1 MKAASGLAI
10 AATMFVSSG
19 VIAGQLSAMVLKP
32 MTSRASDEVRIERT
46 ACQFARTDQGSR
58 SAQFNAGTCGIQDG
72 ALTFVLLDNQRRP
85 VGAERR
91 FELREIRSVSLQSRL
106 LKEQL
111 QLPVGDSVIA
121 LNILSDDG
129 QRKSRERALAFFSAL
144 REAGVRPANGHRMV
158 DEYPTGAST
167 R

>member
-1 MKAASGLAI
+1 MKTASGLAI

-19 VIAGQLSAMVLKP
+19 VIAGQLSALVLRP
-32 MTSRASDEVRIERT
+32 ITSSASDEVRIERT

-58 SAQFNAGTCGIQDG
+58 SAQFNTGICGIQGG
-72 ALTFVLLDNQRRP
+72 ALTLVLLDDQLRP

-91 FELREIRSVSLQSRL
+91 FELRDIRSVSLQSRL

-129 QRKSRERALAFFSAL
+129 QRKSRERALVFFSAL
-144 REAGVRPANGHRMV
+144 REAGVRPANGYRMV

>member
-1 MKAASGLAI
+1 MKTALGLAF

-19 VIAGQLSAMVLKP
+19 VIAGQLSGMVLKP
-32 MTSRASDEVRIERT
+32 MISRASDEVRIERT
-46 ACQFARTDQGSR
+46 ACQFARTDQGQR
-58 SAQFNAGTCGIQDG
+58 SAQFNAGICGIHDG
-72 ALTFVLLDNQRRP
+72 ALTLVLLDSQRRP

-106 LKEQL
+106 LREQL
-111 QLPVGDSVIA
+111 QLPVGDSVIT

-144 REAGVRPANGHRMV
+144 REAGVRPANGSRMV

>member
-1 MKAASGLAI
+1 
-10 AATMFVSSG
+10 
-19 VIAGQLSAMVLKP
+19 
-32 MTSRASDEVRIERT
+32 MT
-46 ACQFARTDQGSR
+46 
-58 SAQFNAGTCGIQDG
+58 
-72 ALTFVLLDNQRRP
+72 LVLLDDQLRP

-91 FELREIRSVSLQSRL
+91 FELRDIRSVSLQSRL

-129 QRKSRERALAFFSAL
+129 QRKSRERALVFFSAL
-144 REAGVRPANGHRMV
+144 REAGVRPANGYRMV